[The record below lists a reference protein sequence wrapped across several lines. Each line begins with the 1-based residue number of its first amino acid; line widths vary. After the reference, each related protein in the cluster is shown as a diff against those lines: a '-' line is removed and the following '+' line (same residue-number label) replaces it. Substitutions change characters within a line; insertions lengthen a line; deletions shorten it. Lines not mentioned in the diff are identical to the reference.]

1 MTRRT
6 FVTGVAAALTF
17 ALTFALTWALAPA
30 AARAQERESEQ
41 ETFVRRIYQR
51 EILRDV
57 RGAKISDAEFY
68 GLFTSD
74 VRRLVQSPIP
84 PQPNVAIGRL
94 LHAFYGPGV
103 LPGWE
108 VTLQKVAPAQGTS
121 VAVDIEVRGVPR
133 HILVHTAR
141 EGGEWR
147 IANIDYGGGE
157 DYVGYHRKLR
167 GQ

>member
-1 MTRRT
+1 MT
-6 FVTGVAAALTF
+6 GMAAALTS
-17 ALTFALTWALAPA
+17 ALTSALAPA
-30 AARAQERESEQ
+30 AARAQARESEQ

-57 RGAKISDAEFY
+57 RGTKISEAEFY

-84 PQPNVAIGRL
+84 PQPNAMIIGRGI
-94 LHAFYGPGV
+94 HAFYGPGV

-108 VTLQKVAPAQGTS
+108 VTLQKVAPARGTS
-121 VAVDIEVRGVPR
+121 VAVDIEVRGVAR

-147 IANIDYGGGE
+147 IANIDYGRGE